1 MQIGYARVSTE
12 DQNLDLQNDAL
23 LQAEDR
29 PKATLHSFR
38 TTFNNRLR
46 DLGLQIEDRQILL
59 AQSASETTKIY
70 THPNF
75 ELAKQYVNKIPEIMG
90 L

>member
-1 MQIGYARVSTE
+1 MGM
-12 DQNLDLQNDAL
+12 
-23 LQAEDR
+23 
-29 PKATLHSFR
+29 
-38 TTFNNRLR
+38 
-46 DLGLQIEDRQILL
+46 GLPIEDRQILL

-75 ELAKQYVNKIPEIMG
+75 ELARNYINKIPNPMG